1 MPGGGKVAEVA
12 LKGRVVVGKGVEL
25 GFYPLAVTKGDG
37 ICLFLGVTDVHEQG
51 VGIVAEADALPIQ
64 RVLVENVPCAIQM
77 CG

>member
-1 MPGGGKVAEVA
+1 MPCGGEVAEVA

-37 ICLFLGVTDVHEQG
+37 VCLFLGLADVHEQG

-64 RVLVENVPCAIQM
+64 RVLVESVPCAVQT

>member
-1 MPGGGKVAEVA
+1 MPCGGEVAEVA

>member
-1 MPGGGKVAEVA
+1 
-12 LKGRVVVGKGVEL
+12 
-25 GFYPLAVTKGDG
+25 
-37 ICLFLGVTDVHEQG
+37 VHEQG

>member
-51 VGIVAEADALPIQ
+51 VGIVADADALPVQ
-64 RVLVENVPCAIQM
+64 RVLVESVPCAVQT

>member
-1 MPGGGKVAEVA
+1 MPCGGEVAEVA

-37 ICLFLGVTDVHEQG
+37 IFLFLGVTDVHEQG

>member
-12 LKGRVVVGKGVEL
+12 LKGWVVVGKCIEL

>member
-1 MPGGGKVAEVA
+1 MPCGGEVAEVA
-12 LKGRVVVGKGVEL
+12 LKGWVVVGQGIKL
-25 GFYPLAVTKGDG
+25 GFYPLAMTNGDAV
-37 ICLFLGVTDVHEQG
+37 CLFLGVTDVHEQG